1 MMIPLIVLIVVFT
14 AILAVPSFAESKLS
28 GQERSGKFWTDDR
41 IYTDL
46 FHAGI
51 ASELKD
57 RCANIHV
64 RHIRGMIFLQSLYTY
79 ARRQGH
85 SLQEIRV
92 FLKSEEEK
100 ARLRVWATTAL
111 KTQNVDVEDTA
122 GFCAYGI
129 NEIDKNT
136 KIGRL
141 LWKK

>member
-14 AILAVPSFAESKLS
+14 AVLAVPSFANS
-28 GQERSGKFWTDDR
+28 ERAGKFWTDDR

-46 FHAGI
+46 FNAGI

-85 SLQEIRV
+85 SLQEIRTFIQKRRRKSPASRLGNHRV
-92 FLKSEEEK
+92 KSAKCGCGRHGGFL
-100 ARLRVWATTAL
+100 RLW
-111 KTQNVDVEDTA
+111 
-122 GFCAYGI
+122 Y
-129 NEIDKNT
+129 
-136 KIGRL
+136 
-141 LWKK
+141 

>member
-14 AILAVPSFAESKLS
+14 AVLAVPSFANP
-28 GQERSGKFWTDDR
+28 ERAGKFWTDDR

-51 ASELKD
+51 ATELKD

-92 FLKSEEEK
+92 FLKSKEEK

-111 KTQNVDVEDTA
+111 SAQNVDVEDTA

-129 NEIDKNT
+129 QQIDKNT
-136 KIGRL
+136 EIGRL

>member
-1 MMIPLIVLIVVFT
+1 MMIPLIVLIVIFT
-14 AILAVPSFAESKLS
+14 AVLAVPGFANP
-28 GQERSGKFWTDDR
+28 ERAGKFWTDDR

-64 RHIRGMIFLQSLYTY
+64 RHIRGMIFLQSLYGY

-85 SLQEIRV
+85 SLQEIRT
-92 FLKSEEEK
+92 FTRSKEEK

-111 KTQNVDVEDTA
+111 SAQNVDVEDTA
-122 GFCAYGI
+122 DFCAYGI

-136 KIGRL
+136 EIGRL

>member
-1 MMIPLIVLIVVFT
+1 MMIPLIVLIVIFT
-14 AILAVPSFAESKLS
+14 AVLAVPGFAESKLS

-51 ASELKD
+51 ASELND

-64 RHIRGMIFLQSLYTY
+64 RRIRGML
-79 ARRQGH
+79 
-85 SLQEIRV
+85 
-92 FLKSEEEK
+92 FLKSLHGYARKQGHKSREIRAFIKSKEEK

-111 KTQNVDVEDTA
+111 KAQNVDVEDTA

-129 NEIDKNT
+129 NEIDKKT
-136 KIGRL
+136 EIGRL

>member
-1 MMIPLIVLIVVFT
+1 MMIPLIVLIVIFT
-14 AILAVPSFAESKLS
+14 AVLAVPSFSESKLS
-28 GQERSGKFWTDDR
+28 GQERTGKFWTDDR

-46 FHAGI
+46 FNAGI
-51 ASELKD
+51 ATELKD

-85 SLQEIRV
+85 SLQEIRT

-100 ARLRVWATTAL
+100 ARLRVWATSAL
-111 KTQNVDVEDTA
+111 SAQNVDVEDTA
-122 GFCAYGI
+122 DFCAYGI
-129 NEIDKNT
+129 QQIDKNT
-136 KIGRL
+136 EIGRL